1 MCVVLIED
9 AAAVVSRPRLLRPLS
24 AASAGAAAAVAST
37 AASAASAASDAGA
50 TLTAVRYY
58 STRE

>member
-9 AAAVVSRPRLLRPLS
+9 AAAVVSGPLS
-24 AASAGAAAAVAST
+24 AASAGAAAAVASA